1 MENKKSAFSLVK
13 LTFKAIAV
21 AMGVA
26 VIVLS
31 ALGALTPQTGI
42 SLLGMGLVVLAIA
55 VIR

>member
-1 MENKKSAFSLVK
+1 MENKKSIRSLVN
-13 LTFKAIAV
+13 LTFKGVAL

-26 VIVLS
+26 VVVLGT
-31 ALGALTPQTGI
+31 LGSLNPQTGI